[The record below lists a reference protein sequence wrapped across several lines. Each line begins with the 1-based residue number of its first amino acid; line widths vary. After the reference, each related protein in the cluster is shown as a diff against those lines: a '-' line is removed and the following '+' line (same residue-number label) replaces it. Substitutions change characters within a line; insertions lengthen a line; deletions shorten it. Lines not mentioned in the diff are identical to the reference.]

1 MTNETLRLRLEG
13 TTERRPHPA
22 FDRKGALKVVP
33 SHPPLRRW
41 LVVQLTLAVM
51 PIPLMGSA
59 HAETSTRAIT
69 DHGITS
75 AVERGLIFEKG
86 VFPSNVDVNTSDGIV
101 TLSGAV
107 TNLLAKER
115 AIKIA
120 ESIRGVRGAIDRIT
134 VTPVARPDADV
145 RKDILAALRQDPATA
160 SYKVDVSVKNATAT
174 LSGTVGSYTEEQL
187 AARIAKSVKGIKEI
201 HNDLRI
207 NYVAKRTDSQ
217 IAADV
222 KARLQWDIW
231 INGDQIAAAVKDGK
245 VTLTGTIGSALG
257 RSRAFAD
264 AWVNG
269 VMSVDD
275 SSMKV
280 EPSAGDGG
288 QRKLKYVMRSDS
300 EIKLAVQAALGLDPR
315 VAAFSPDVNVESG
328 IVILGG
334 TVGNLKAK
342 TSAEQDVR
350 NTAGVLGIENLL
362 KVRPNSQ
369 STDAEMKEQLK
380 AVLLWDPLL
389 DSSTIDVAVRDHVA
403 YLSGSVASN
412 FQKSEVED
420 VASRTNGVVS
430 AVLTRLKVEPEFAV
444 SYYAWPDYLGYGWPY
459 YDQSP
464 YYISEVFGPQAFL
477 TDGLIKRNIEDG
489 FFWSPFVHSK
499 DIKVSVDG
507 GVATM
512 TGTVGTWIAW
522 GEADKDA
529 RRSGATTVLNRV
541 KVKEGTWRW

>member
-1 MTNETLRLRLEG
+1 MTNEILWIAGTSQRRLRL
-13 TTERRPHPA
+13 A
-22 FDRKGALKVVP
+22 FDRNSSLKVRP
-33 SHPPLRRW
+33 NHAPLSQW
-41 LVVQLTLAVM
+41 LTMLLILEGAQL
-51 PIPLMGSA
+51 PLMRSV
-59 HAETSTRAIT
+59 HAATTPKVIT

-75 AVERGLIFEKG
+75 AVERGLVFEKG
-86 VFPSNVDVNTSDGIV
+86 VFPSRVDVSTSEGIV

-107 TNLLAKER
+107 SNLLAKER
-115 AIKIA
+115 AVKIA
-120 ESIRGVRGAIDRIT
+120 ESIQGVRGAIDRIT
-134 VTPVARPDADV
+134 VTPVTRADADI
-145 RKDILAALRQDPATA
+145 RKDIQAALRQDPATTT
-160 SYKVDVSVKNATAT
+160 YRVEVSVKNAMAT
-174 LSGTVGSYTEEQL
+174 LSGTVGSYTELQL
-187 AARIAKSVKGIKEI
+187 AARIAKGVKGIKEI
-201 HNDLRI
+201 RNDLRI
-207 NYVAKRTDSQ
+207 NYLAKRTDLQ

-222 KARLQWDIW
+222 RTRLQWDIW
-231 INGDQIAAAVKDGK
+231 INGELIGSSAKDGK
-245 VTLTGTIGSALG
+245 VTLTGTVGSALS
-257 RSRAFAD
+257 RSRAFDD

-275 SSMKV
+275 SSVKV
-280 EPSAGDGG
+280 EPSLRDGG
-288 QRKLKYVMRSDS
+288 QRQLKYAMRSDS
-300 EIKLAVQAALGLDPR
+300 EIKQAVQAALGFDPR
-315 VAAFSPDVNVESG
+315 VVAFSPDVNVESG

-342 TSAEQDVR
+342 ASAEQDVR

-389 DSSTIDVAVRDHVA
+389 DSSTIDVAVVDHVA

-412 FQKSEVED
+412 YQKGEVQD
-420 VASRTNGVVS
+420 VASRTKGVISVFNH
-430 AVLTRLKVEPEFAV
+430 LKVEPEFAL
-444 SYYAWPDYLGYGWPY
+444 SYYAWPDYFGYGWPY

-477 TDGLIKRNIEDG
+477 SDGIIKRNIEDG

-507 GVATM
+507 GIATL
-512 TGTVGTWIAW
+512 TGTVGTWIGW

-529 RRSGATTVLNRV
+529 RRSGATNVLNRV
-541 KVKEGTWRW
+541 KVKEGYWRW

>member
-1 MTNETLRLRLEG
+1 MLLI
-13 TTERRPHPA
+13 
-22 FDRKGALKVVP
+22 
-33 SHPPLRRW
+33 
-41 LVVQLTLAVM
+41 LAGM
-51 PIPLMGSA
+51 PILLMRSA
-59 HAETSTRAIT
+59 HAATPPKAIT

-86 VFPSNVDVNTSDGIV
+86 VFPSNVDVSTSEGIV

-107 TNLLAKER
+107 SNLLAKER
-115 AIKIA
+115 AVKIA

-160 SYKVDVSVKNATAT
+160 SYKVEVSVKSATAR

-231 INGDQIAAAVKDGK
+231 INGDQIASAVKDAK
-245 VTLTGTIGSALG
+245 VTLTGTVGSALS
-257 RSRAFAD
+257 RSRAFDD

-275 SSMKV
+275 SSIKV
-280 EPSAGDGG
+280 EPWADDGA

-300 EIKLAVQAALGLDPR
+300 EIKQAVQAALGYDPR
-315 VAAFSPDVNVESG
+315 VAAFAPNVNVESG

-369 STDAEMKEQLK
+369 STDAEMQEQLK
-380 AVLLWDPLL
+380 AVLRWDPLL
-389 DSSTIDVAVRDHVA
+389 DSSTIDVAVIDHVA

-412 FQKSEVED
+412 YQKGEAED

-430 AVLTRLKVEPEFAV
+430 AVLNHLKVEPEFAV

-459 YDQSP
+459 YEQAP

-477 TDGLIKRNIEDG
+477 SDWLIKRNIEDG

-499 DIKVSVDG
+499 DIKVTVDG
-507 GVATM
+507 GVATL
-512 TGTVGTWIAW
+512 TGTVGTWISW

>member
-1 MTNETLRLRLEG
+1 MNNEILGIDGTIERLRHPLFH
-13 TTERRPHPA
+13 RNSSLKMRPHYAPM
-22 FDRKGALKVVP
+22 G
-33 SHPPLRRW
+33 RW
-41 LVVQLTLAVM
+41 LSMLLILVGM
-51 PIPLMGSA
+51 PISLMRPV
-59 HAETSTRAIT
+59 HAASTPKAIT

-86 VFPSNVDVNTSDGIV
+86 VFPSSVDVSTSEGIV

-107 TNLLAKER
+107 SNLLAKER
-115 AIKIA
+115 AVKIA

-134 VTPVARPDADV
+134 VTPVARPDADI

-160 SYKVDVSVKNATAT
+160 TYKVEVSVKNATAT

-187 AARIAKSVKGIKEI
+187 AARIAQGVKGIKEI
-201 HNDLRI
+201 RNDVRI
-207 NYVAKRTDSQ
+207 NYLAKRTDLQ

-231 INGDQIAAAVKDGK
+231 INGDQIASAVKDGK
-245 VTLTGTIGSALG
+245 VTLTGTVGSATG

-269 VMSVDD
+269 VLSVDD
-275 SSMKV
+275 TGVKV

-300 EIKLAVQAALGLDPR
+300 EIKQAVQAALGLDPR
-315 VAAFSPDVNVESG
+315 VAAFSPNVNVESG

-369 STDAEMKEQLK
+369 STDAEMKEQIK
-380 AVLLWDPLL
+380 AVLSWDPLL
-389 DSSTIDVAVRDHVA
+389 DSSTIDVAVIDHVA

-412 FQKSEVED
+412 YQKGEVED
-420 VASRTNGVVS
+420 IASRTKGVVS
-430 AVLTRLKVEPEFAV
+430 AVLNHLKVEPGFAV
-444 SYYAWPDYLGYGWPY
+444 FYYAWPDYLGYG
-459 YDQSP
+459 
-464 YYISEVFGPQAFL
+464 
-477 TDGLIKRNIEDG
+477 
-489 FFWSPFVHSK
+489 
-499 DIKVSVDG
+499 
-507 GVATM
+507 
-512 TGTVGTWIAW
+512 
-522 GEADKDA
+522 
-529 RRSGATTVLNRV
+529 
-541 KVKEGTWRW
+541 

>member
-1 MTNETLRLRLEG
+1 MTNEILRNEG
-13 TTERRPHPA
+13 TTEKRPHPA
-22 FDRKGALKVVP
+22 SDRNSSLKVRS
-33 SHPPLRRW
+33 SHRSLSRW
-41 LVVQLTLAVM
+41 LIMLLILAGAQL
-51 PIPLMGSA
+51 PLMRSG
-59 HAETSTRAIT
+59 HAATTQKAVT
-69 DHGITS
+69 DHGITA
-75 AVERGLIFEKG
+75 AVERGLVFEKG
-86 VFPSNVDVNTSDGIV
+86 VFPSRVDVNTSEGIV

-107 TNLLAKER
+107 SNLLAKER
-115 AIKIA
+115 AVKIA
-120 ESIRGVRGAIDRIT
+120 ESIRGVRAAIDRIT

-145 RKDILAALRQDPATA
+145 RKDILAALRQDPATE
-160 SYKVDVSVKNATAT
+160 SYRVNLSVEKAVAT
-174 LSGTVGSYTEEQL
+174 LSGTVGSYTEKQL
-187 AARIAKSVKGIKEI
+187 AARTAEGVKGIKEVR
-201 HNDLRI
+201 NDLTI
-207 NYVAKRTDSQ
+207 NYLAKRTDLQ

-231 INGDQIAAAVKDGK
+231 INGELISSAVKDGK
-245 VTLTGTIGSALG
+245 VTLTGTVASALS
-257 RSRAFAD
+257 RSRAFED

-269 VMSVDD
+269 AKSVDD
-275 SSMKV
+275 SRVKV
-280 EPSAGDGG
+280 EPSVRDGD
-288 QRKLKYVMRSDS
+288 QRQLKYAMRSDS
-300 EIKLAVQAALGLDPR
+300 EIKQAVQAALGLDPR
-315 VAAFSPDVNVESG
+315 VAAYSPDVNVESG

-342 TSAEQDVR
+342 ASAEQDVR

-389 DSSTIDVAVRDHVA
+389 DSSTIDVAVADHVA

-412 FQKSEVED
+412 YQKGEAQD
-420 VASRTNGVVS
+420 VASRTKGVIS
-430 AVLTRLKVEPEFAV
+430 VLNHLKVEPEFAIA
-444 SYYAWPDYLGYGWPY
+444 YYAWPDYFGYGWPY
-459 YDQSP
+459 YEQSP

-477 TDGLIKRNIEDG
+477 SDQLIKRNIEDG

-499 DIKVSVDG
+499 DIKVAVEG
-507 GVATM
+507 GVATL
-512 TGTVGTWIAW
+512 TGTVRTWIGW

>member
-1 MTNETLRLRLEG
+1 MTNEILRTAR
-13 TTERRPHPA
+13 TTEEHHRREFHGNSYLKVRPHHA
-22 FDRKGALKVVP
+22 
-33 SHPPLRRW
+33 PLSRW
-41 LVVQLTLAVM
+41 LTALLILAGM
-51 PIPLMGSA
+51 PIALTRPA
-59 HAETSTRAIT
+59 HAATTPKTIT
-69 DHGITS
+69 DHGITA

-86 VFPSNVDVNTSDGIV
+86 VFPSNVDVTTSEGIV
-101 TLSGAV
+101 TLSGPV
-107 TNLLAKER
+107 SNLLAKER
-115 AIKIA
+115 AVKIA

-134 VTPVARPDADV
+134 VTPVTRADADI
-145 RKDILAALRQDPATA
+145 RKDILAALRQDPATTT
-160 SYKVDVSVKNATAT
+160 YKVEVSVKNAMAT
-174 LSGTVGSYTEEQL
+174 LSGTLGSYTEEQL
-187 AARIAKSVKGIKEI
+187 AARIAKGVKGIREI
-201 HNDLRI
+201 RNDLRL
-207 NYVAKRTDSQ
+207 NYLSKRTDEQ

-222 KARLQWDIW
+222 AARLRWDIW
-231 INGDQIAAAVKDGK
+231 INGDLIASAVKDGK
-245 VTLTGTIGSALG
+245 VTLSGTVGSAIG
-257 RSRAFAD
+257 RSRAFDD

-275 SSMKV
+275 SRLKV
-280 EPSAGDGG
+280 EPSAGDGA
-288 QRKLKYVMRSDS
+288 QRKLKYVARSDN
-300 EIKLAVQAALGLDPR
+300 EIKQAVQASLGLDPR

-362 KVRPNSQ
+362 KVRPNIQ

-389 DSSTIDVAVRDHVA
+389 DSSTINVAVIDHVA

-412 FQKSEVED
+412 YQKGEAED
-420 VASRTNGVVS
+420 VASRTKGIVA
-430 AVLTRLKVEPEFAV
+430 AVLNHLKVEPEFAV

-477 TDGLIKRNIEDG
+477 SDELIKRNIEDG

-499 DIKVSVDG
+499 DIKVSVEG
-507 GVATM
+507 GVATL
-512 TGTVGTWIAW
+512 TGTVGSWISW
-522 GEADKDA
+522 NEADKDA
-529 RRSGATTVLNRV
+529 RWSGATAVRNRV

>member
-1 MTNETLRLRLEG
+1 MTNEILRING
-13 TTERRPHPA
+13 TTTRFRLSAFYKKSVLERRPHHAP
-22 FDRKGALKVVP
+22 RTL
-33 SHPPLRRW
+33 W
-41 LVVQLTLAVM
+41 LTMLLLFAGMSVSSTR
-51 PIPLMGSA
+51 SA
-59 HAETSTRAIT
+59 HAATRPKAIT
-69 DHGITS
+69 DSGITS

-86 VFPSNVDVNTSDGIV
+86 VFPSSVDVSTSEGIV

-107 TNLLAKER
+107 SNLLAKDR
-115 AIKIA
+115 AVKIA

-134 VTPVARPDADV
+134 VTPVARPDADI

-160 SYKVDVSVKNATAT
+160 TYKVEVSVKNAIAT

-187 AARIAKSVKGIKEI
+187 AARIAKGVKGTKEI

-207 NYVAKRTDSQ
+207 TYLAKRTDLQ

-222 KARLQWDIW
+222 TARLQWDIW
-231 INGDQIAAAVKDGK
+231 LNGDQIASAVKDGK

-257 RSRAFAD
+257 RSRAFDD

-275 SSMKV
+275 SKV
-280 EPSAGDGG
+280 KVDPSAGDGD
-288 QRKLKYVMRSDS
+288 QRKLKYVMRSDG
-300 EIKLAVQAALGLDPR
+300 EIQQAVQAALRLDPR
-315 VAAFSPDVNVESG
+315 VATFSPNVNVESG

-369 STDAEMKEQLK
+369 STDAEMKEQIK
-380 AVLLWDPLL
+380 AVLSWDPLL
-389 DSSTIDVAVRDHVA
+389 DSSTIDVAVIDHVA
-403 YLSGSVASN
+403 YLSGSVTSN
-412 FQKSEVED
+412 YQKGEVED
-420 VASRTNGVVS
+420 VASRTKGVVS
-430 AVLTRLKVEPEFAV
+430 AVLNHLKVEPGFAV

-464 YYISEVFGPQAFL
+464 YYISEIFGPQAFL
-477 TDGLIKRNIEDG
+477 SDGLIKRNIEDG

-507 GVATM
+507 GVATL

>member
-1 MTNETLRLRLEG
+1 M
-13 TTERRPHPA
+13 
-22 FDRKGALKVVP
+22 
-33 SHPPLRRW
+33 
-41 LVVQLTLAVM
+41 QLTLAVM

-101 TLSGAV
+101 TPFRSRHQSPCQRAGNQDRRKHPGRARSHRSDHRDSG
-107 TNLLAKER
+107 
-115 AIKIA
+115 
-120 ESIRGVRGAIDRIT
+120 G
-134 VTPVARPDADV
+134 PPDADV
-145 RKDILAALRQDPATA
+145 RKDILTALRQDPATA

-201 HNDLRI
+201 HNDLKI

-315 VAAFSPDVNVESG
+315 VARLF
-328 IVILGG
+328 
-334 TVGNLKAK
+334 
-342 TSAEQDVR
+342 
-350 NTAGVLGIENLL
+350 
-362 KVRPNSQ
+362 
-369 STDAEMKEQLK
+369 
-380 AVLLWDPLL
+380 
-389 DSSTIDVAVRDHVA
+389 
-403 YLSGSVASN
+403 
-412 FQKSEVED
+412 
-420 VASRTNGVVS
+420 
-430 AVLTRLKVEPEFAV
+430 TRCE
-444 SYYAWPDYLGYGWPY
+444 
-459 YDQSP
+459 
-464 YYISEVFGPQAFL
+464 
-477 TDGLIKRNIEDG
+477 R
-489 FFWSPFVHSK
+489 
-499 DIKVSVDG
+499 
-507 GVATM
+507 
-512 TGTVGTWIAW
+512 
-522 GEADKDA
+522 
-529 RRSGATTVLNRV
+529 
-541 KVKEGTWRW
+541 